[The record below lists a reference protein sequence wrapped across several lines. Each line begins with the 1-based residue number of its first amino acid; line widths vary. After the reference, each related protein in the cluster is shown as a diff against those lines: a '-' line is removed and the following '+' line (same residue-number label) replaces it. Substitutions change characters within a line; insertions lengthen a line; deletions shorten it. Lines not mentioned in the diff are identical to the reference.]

1 MTPCA
6 RVLVAAMAM
15 ATMPGALRSAARH
28 EPDASPQV
36 FRARTDLVSVDVS
49 VRAGSTAVTDLTSGD
64 FELLDNGVAQRIE
77 AVSVEEIPVDL
88 TLLLDTSSST
98 AGVIARFK
106 ANAQQLASML
116 RSDDRVRLIAFSDA
130 VTEVFPL
137 QGGSG
142 RLPVES
148 LQARGGTAL
157 HEALLLALAR
167 RPDAG
172 RRQLLVAFTD
182 GADTTSVVDAATVAS
197 VARRAECVLHLVLSP
212 VYGAESGTPLPTER
226 TLRDTAE
233 ATGGELHR
241 PGAFGDAVDA
251 FREVFRDFRQS
262 YVLRYSAQGVAHD
275 GWHEIKVRVTREG
288 RFTVRARKGYV
299 GG

>member
-1 MTPCA
+1 MTAPTL
-6 RVLVAAMAM
+6 VLVLAMAM
-15 ATMPGALRSAARH
+15 AAMPAYKQPAARQ
-28 EPDASPQV
+28 ESGAPQV
-36 FRARTDLVSVDVS
+36 FRATTDVVSVDVS
-49 VRAGSTAVTDLTSGD
+49 VRAGGTAVTGLNSGD
-64 FELLDNGVAQRIE
+64 FELLDNGVPQRIE
-77 AVSVEEIPVDL
+77 AVAIEEVPVDL
-88 TLLLDTSSST
+88 TLILDTSSST

-106 ANAQQLASML
+106 ANAQQVASML
-116 RSDDRVRLIAFSDA
+116 RPDDRVRLITFSST

-137 QGGSG
+137 QAGTD

-157 HEALLLALAR
+157 HDALLLALAR

-182 GADTTSVVDAATVAS
+182 GVDTTSVVDAATVAS
-197 VARRAECVLHLVLSP
+197 VARRAECVLHLVLSTG
-212 VYGAESGTPLPTER
+212 YGTDGGILPPTER
-226 TLRDTAE
+226 SLRAAAE
-233 ATGGELHR
+233 ATGGDLYR

-262 YVLRYSAQGVAHD
+262 YVLQYAAQGVARG

-288 RFTVRARKGYV
+288 RFTIRARKGYA